1 MLTADAVIIGGGI
14 VGTSIAYNLVKDGFK
29 NVTLIEKEEILGAG
43 STSKSAGG
51 VRHQYSNEINIRMT
65 IESLKILRNF
75 EEEMETK
82 IDFRRHGYMFLASI
96 QETLST
102 FKKNV
107 ELQNSLGVK
116 VELLSPE
123 EIKDIVP
130 QLNVEDIIGG
140 TFCKL
145 DGYLDP
151 SGLVYGYSKHF
162 KRLGGKIFTSTEAK
176 GIEIKNGKVFSVVT
190 DRGEIRTET
199 VVNAGGPYGGRIG
212 EMAGIKIPVNPLK
225 RQIFVTSPFNHIR
238 PDAPMVID
246 FDDPFYFRP
255 ECGAILMSMADKE
268 EVHGFDT
275 TLDWS
280 TLERVVEKAVHRIPV
295 LGDARVMNGW
305 AGLREL
311 TPDQNAILGEV
322 PGVKGF
328 ICAVG
333 FSGHGVMHSPITGKL
348 IAELIIDGKSKTLP
362 ISEMSIE
369 RFSGGKTA
377 LEKGV
382 I

>member
-1 MLTADAVIIGGGI
+1 MLTADVVIIGGGI
-14 VGTSIAYNLVKDGFK
+14 VGTSIAYNLVKKGLK
-29 NVTLIEKEEILGAG
+29 NVTLLEKEEILGAG

-51 VRHQYSNEINIRMT
+51 VRHQYSNEINIKMT
-65 IESLKILRNF
+65 IESLKILKNF

-82 IDFRRHGYMFLASI
+82 IDFRQHGYMFLASTR
-96 QETLST
+96 ETLST
-102 FKKNV
+102 YKKNV
-107 ELQNSLGVK
+107 ELQNSLGIK

-140 TFCKL
+140 TFCRL

-151 SGLVYGYSKHF
+151 SGIVYGYSKYF

-176 GIEIKNGKVFSVVT
+176 KIEVKNGKVFSVVT
-190 DRGEIRTET
+190 DKGEIRTGI
-199 VVNAGGPYGGRIG
+199 VVNAGGPYGSKIG
-212 EMAGIKIPVNPLK
+212 EMAGINIPVKPLK
-225 RQIFVTSPFNHIR
+225 RQIFVTAPFNRIR

-268 EVHGFDT
+268 EVYGFDT
-275 TLDWS
+275 TLDWG
-280 TLERVVEKAVHRIPV
+280 TLEKVVEKAVHRVPV
-295 LGDARVMNGW
+295 LGDAKIMNGW

-322 PGVKGF
+322 PEVKGF

-333 FSGHGVMHSPITGKL
+333 FSGHGVMHAPITGKL
-348 IAELIIDGKSKTLP
+348 IAELIIDGKSRTLS

-369 RFSGGKTA
+369 RFAKGKTKI
-377 LEKGV
+377 EKGV